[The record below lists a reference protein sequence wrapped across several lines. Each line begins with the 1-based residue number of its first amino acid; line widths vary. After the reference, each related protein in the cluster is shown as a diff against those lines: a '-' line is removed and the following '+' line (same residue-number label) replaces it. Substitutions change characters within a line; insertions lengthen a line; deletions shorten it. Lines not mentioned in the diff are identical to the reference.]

1 MPPLPPL
8 TLPIAPYAP
17 DLPDYPAPG
26 SSNILNVVPRTSASY
41 GPIKSPSVVSGA
53 LGNRCQGASAFIDKN
68 GIISLFA
75 GDSTKLYIQQAGS
88 NAWVDVSGA
97 TYTIDSDDQW
107 EFDIFNGKVIATDY
121 TDKIQVY
128 DLVAG
133 GTFGDL
139 AAAAPKA
146 RTISVVKNAFLVAG
160 NTVDATNGAM
170 DQRVWWSAAG
180 DATNWPTLGGTAA
193 AQVQSGATD
202 LLGNMGPIMAIRAGL
217 SSADA
222 VVIQKYGVK
231 RMMYAGPPQVFDFL
245 PAENLRGSP
254 AEHSPVVYGGNVYF
268 LGWDGFYSFDGSQ
281 SRAIGADK
289 VDKTF
294 FADLDPVLLNRVIG
308 TVDPVNKLIVWAYPG
323 QNHDASG
330 NPNKLIFYNW
340 QLDAWSLAEVN
351 CETLCR
357 MLGLGYTLDQ
367 LWTILGYTLETLP
380 ASLDSPIW
388 QGGQLQLGM
397 FDTSHQ
403 LNYFSGT
410 PLAATIDTSEM
421 QPFSGRR
428 TKIKGSRPL
437 VDGGVPSVAIKHREN
452 LQTTPIAT
460 SAYAVNSLGLA
471 GTRTSGRYIRAS
483 TTIPSGTTWTDF
495 SGIELEATPGGS
507 R

>member
-1 MPPLPPL
+1 MPIQPIV
-8 TLPIAPYAP
+8 LPIAPYAP

-26 SSNILNVVPRTSASY
+26 SNNILNVVPRTAASY
-41 GPIKSPSVVSGA
+41 GPIGAPSVVSGA
-53 LGNRCQGASAFIDKN
+53 LGHRCQGAAAFIDKN

-88 NAWVDVSGA
+88 SAWADVSGA
-97 TYTIDSDDQW
+97 GYTIDSNDQW
-107 EFDIFNGKVIATDY
+107 EFDVFNGKVIATDY
-121 TDKIQVY
+121 TDAMQVY
-128 DLVAG
+128 DLGAG

-160 NTVDATNGAM
+160 NTSDASNGAL

-180 DATNWPTLGGTAA
+180 DATNWPMLGSTAA

-202 LLGNMGPIMAIRAGL
+202 LLGNMGPIRAIRAGL

-222 VVIQKYGVK
+222 VVIQAYGVK

-245 PAENLRGSP
+245 PAENLRGTP

-268 LGWDGFYSFDGSQ
+268 LGWDGFYAFDGAQ

-294 FADLDPVLLNRVIG
+294 FADLDPSLFNRVVG
-308 TVDPVNKLIVWAYPG
+308 AVDPLNKLIIWAYPG
-323 QNHDASG
+323 QNHDANG
-330 NPNKLIFYNW
+330 NPNKLIIYNW
-340 QLDAWSLAEVN
+340 QLDSWSLAEITS
-351 CETLCR
+351 ETICR
-357 MLGLGYTLDQ
+357 MFGLGYTLDQ

-380 ASLDSPIW
+380 ASLDSSVW
-388 QGGQLQLGM
+388 QDGKLQFGL

-403 LNYFSGT
+403 LNYLSG
-410 PLAATIDTSEM
+410 PPMAATIDTSEM
-421 QPFSGRR
+421 QPFPGRR
-428 TKIKGSRPL
+428 TKIKAARPL
-437 VDGGVPSVAIKHREN
+437 VDGGTPSIAIKHRETQQAM
-452 LQTTPIAT
+452 LTSTDSIAI
-460 SAYAVNSLGLA
+460 NSLGSA
-471 GTRTSGRYIRAS
+471 GVRTSGRYIRAS
-483 TTIPSGTTWTDF
+483 TTIPAGTAWTGF
-495 SGIELEATPGGS
+495 AGVELDALPGGT